1 MEPCMSDSTILQK
14 CDLLGITWK
23 SFHCES
29 SLVLIF
35 SKIELKRHNSLYIP
49 GGKVMEGC
57 CEGSLYHDVEIIQ

>member
-29 SLVLIF
+29 NLVLIF
-35 SKIELKRHNSLYIP
+35 SKIELKRHNNLYIP
-49 GGKVMEGC
+49 GGGH
-57 CEGSLYHDVEIIQ
+57 GRLL